1 MALDTAFF
9 NLFPDIYDVDG
20 TTDRLGGRAAGE
32 RHQTIP
38 KDFDCLRFLI
48 ETFENKC
55 LPFNEYGLGH
65 IRYLVEYCETSETT
79 QIVDKAM
86 EMQNVCQDLAV
97 L

>member
-20 TTDRLGGRAAGE
+20 TIGRLVGE
-32 RHQTIP
+32 HRRTIP

-65 IRYLVEYCETSETT
+65 IKYLVEYCETSGRND
-79 QIVDKAM
+79 IVDKSKLKYSYCIFD
-86 EMQNVCQDLAV
+86 NF
-97 L
+97 